1 MMTAVIVALASS
13 TTTNTNTTPLPH
25 LYYCGVN
32 VARYKCYNT
41 VFLLRSGVKQNTS
54 ASVSLLSMD
63 VCVCMG
69 YLFVFPIFFPPFAI
83 VAFWGSWRGN
93 LILLIS
99 SKRQAS
105 KRRSRDLGQEDRDYD
120 LPKARRLKTGFLSRN
135 SFLIWVFKHAN
146 YATSTIPFTENC

>member
-13 TTTNTNTTPLPH
+13 TTTTNTNTTPLPH

-63 VCVCMG
+63 VCVYGLSVCFSHFSRPLLSSHLG
-69 YLFVFPIFFPPFAI
+69 
-83 VAFWGSWRGN
+83 GSWRGN

-105 KRRSRDLGQEDRDYD
+105 KRRSRDLGKRIETTTSPRHSVDLRVRRDF
-120 LPKARRLKTGFLSRN
+120 FLEILS
-135 SFLIWVFKHAN
+135 
-146 YATSTIPFTENC
+146 